1 MRTRSTAPSE
11 QPETEQKNTKA
22 PTTAQTPSK
31 TFVLPSAASDDA
43 RFVTLPNPRTG
54 EPNRYFFCPKLGVYE
69 FTVVGSTPHFPRS
82 ILFIPKP
89 NTETSNGE
97 GDRSQAKGTISKVA
111 ELCVATPIDVMF
123 FMIPLLAPA
132 TSTHTKRLFQPLDD
146 IIDSQ
151 DDLPDHLRHLLY
163 NEDFRSVLQSRV
175 EAVCDSVEAG
185 DEKMFRF
192 DEVKLL
198 KELIAKAERI
208 VAHGLPASLEERFV
222 RQALVTPLMSVKREE
237 TIIGGTSSS
246 EDDGE
251 GESQD
256 KQETQSTTTA
266 SVSTPSGVSTPATGL
281 STPAT
286 ELSADSNLESAIKD
300 NMAHLLR
307 ISTVLSFIKE
317 SYISPQLCARLDELL
332 ATPETPVDFKPLQD
346 HLQHIA
352 ELRAQALATRSL
364 GDFSRKRGADDD
376 EAAESRA
383 EKKRRKEEEEKKKKA
398 GESRGVRDLKKVNTT
413 GMKKMSDFFTK
424 AAPKK
429 KS

>member
-11 QPETEQKNTKA
+11 QPDTEQKNLKV
-22 PTTAQTPSK
+22 PTTVQTPCKS
-31 TFVLPSAASDDA
+31 FVLPSAASDDA
-43 RFVTLPNPRTG
+43 RFITLPNPRTG

-69 FTVVGSTPHFPRS
+69 FTVVGSTPQFPRS
-82 ILFIPKP
+82 ILFTPKP
-89 NTETSNGE
+89 NTKTSNGE
-97 GDRSQAKGTISKVA
+97 GDPSQAKGTISRVA
-111 ELCVATPIDVMF
+111 ELYVATPVDVMF

-132 TSTHTKRLFQPLDD
+132 TSTHTKKLFQPLDD

-151 DDLPDHLRHLLY
+151 DDLPSHLQHILY

-198 KELIAKAERI
+198 KELIAKAERL
-208 VAHGLPASLEERFV
+208 VAQGLPASLEERFV

-237 TIIGGTSSS
+237 TIIGGTSSL

-266 SVSTPSGVSTPATGL
+266 SVSTPSGVSTPG
-281 STPAT
+281 T
-286 ELSADSNLESAIKD
+286 ELSAESNLGSATRD

-352 ELRAQALATRSL
+352 ELRAQALATQSL

-376 EAAESRA
+376 EATESRA

-424 AAPKK
+424 SAPKK

>member
-11 QPETEQKNTKA
+11 QPETEQKNLKA

-31 TFVLPSAASDDA
+31 TFILPSAASDDA
-43 RFVTLPNPRTG
+43 RFLKLPNPRTG
-54 EPNRYFFCPKLGVYE
+54 EPNRYFFCPKLGIYE
-69 FTVVGSTPHFPRS
+69 FTVVGSTPQFPRS
-82 ILFIPKP
+82 ILFTSKT
-89 NTETSNGE
+89 NTKTSNSEGE
-97 GDRSQAKGTISKVA
+97 RFQATGTISKFA

-123 FMIPLLAPA
+123 FMIPLLAPT
-132 TSTHTKRLFQPLDD
+132 TSTHAKRLFQPLDD

-151 DDLPDHLRHLLY
+151 DYLPSHLRHLLY

-175 EAVCDSVEAG
+175 EAVCDSVVAG

-192 DEVKLL
+192 NEVKLL
-198 KELIAKAERI
+198 QELIAKAERM
-208 VAHGLPASLEERFV
+208 VAQGLPASLEERFV
-222 RQALVTPLMSVKREE
+222 HQALVTPLMSVKREE
-237 TIIGGTSSS
+237 TIIKGTSSS
-246 EDDGE
+246 SDDGE

-266 SVSTPSGVSTPATGL
+266 SVSTPSGVSTPAT
-281 STPAT
+281 
-286 ELSADSNLESAIKD
+286 ELSAESILESATTD

-317 SYISPQLCARLDELL
+317 SYISPPLCARLDELL
-332 ATPETPVDFKPLQD
+332 ATPQTPVDFKPLQD

-352 ELRAQALATRSL
+352 ELRAQALASRSL

>member
-1 MRTRSTAPSE
+1 MRTRSTAPSD
-11 QPETEQKNTKA
+11 QPEAEQKNLKA

-43 RFVTLPNPRTG
+43 RFITLPNPRTG

-69 FTVVGSTPHFPRS
+69 FTVVGSKPQFPRS
-82 ILFIPKP
+82 ILFTPKP
-89 NTETSNGE
+89 NTKTSNGE
-97 GDRSQAKGTISKVA
+97 CDGSQIKGTISKVA

-151 DDLPDHLRHLLY
+151 DDLPNHLRHLLY
-163 NEDFRSVLQSRV
+163 NEDFRNVLQSRV
-175 EAVCDSVEAG
+175 EAVCDSVVAG

-198 KELIAKAERI
+198 KELIAKADRI
-208 VAHGLPASLEERFV
+208 VAQGLPASLEERFV

-266 SVSTPSGVSTPATGL
+266 SVSTPSGVSTPAT
-281 STPAT
+281 
-286 ELSADSNLESAIKD
+286 ELSADSNLESAIKE

-332 ATPETPVDFKPLQD
+332 ATPETPVDFKPLQE

-352 ELRAQALATRSL
+352 ELRAQALASRSL

-376 EAAESRA
+376 EAAGSRA

-424 AAPKK
+424 AATKK
-429 KS
+429 KP

>member
-1 MRTRSTAPSE
+1 M
-11 QPETEQKNTKA
+11 Q
-22 PTTAQTPSK
+22 TTTQTPCK
-31 TFVLPSAASDDA
+31 TFVLPSAASDHA
-43 RFVTLPNPRTG
+43 RFITLPNPRTG

-69 FTVVGSTPHFPRS
+69 FTVVGSTPQFPRS
-82 ILFIPKP
+82 ILFTPKP
-89 NTETSNGE
+89 DTKSSNGE
-97 GDRSQAKGTISKVA
+97 GDRSQTKGAISKLA

-151 DDLPDHLRHLLY
+151 DDLPSHLRHLLY

-175 EAVCDSVEAG
+175 EAVCDSVVAG

-208 VAHGLPASLEERFV
+208 VAQGLPASLEERFV

-266 SVSTPSGVSTPATGL
+266 SVSTPSGVSTPAT
-281 STPAT
+281 
-286 ELSADSNLESAIKD
+286 ELSAESNPESAIKD

-352 ELRAQALATRSL
+352 ELRAQALASRSL

-383 EKKRRKEEEEKKKKA
+383 EKKRRKEEEEKRKKA
-398 GESRGVRDLKKVNTT
+398 GESRGVRDLKKVDTT

>member
-11 QPETEQKNTKA
+11 QPETEQKNLKNLKA
-22 PTTAQTPSK
+22 PTTVQTPNK
-31 TFVLPSAASDDA
+31 TFILPSAARDDA
-43 RFVTLPNPRTG
+43 RFITLPNPRTG
-54 EPNRYFFCPKLGVYE
+54 EPSRYFFCPKLGVYE
-69 FTVVGSTPHFPRS
+69 FTVVGSTPQFPRS
-82 ILFIPKP
+82 ILFTPKTDR
-89 NTETSNGE
+89 NTPNGE

-151 DDLPDHLRHLLY
+151 DDLPSHLRHILY
-163 NEDFRSVLQSRV
+163 NEDFRDVLQSRV

-198 KELIAKAERI
+198 KELIAKAERL
-208 VAHGLPASLEERFV
+208 VAQGLPASLEERFV
-222 RQALVTPLMSVKREE
+222 RQALVTPLLSVKREE

-266 SVSTPSGVSTPATGL
+266 SVSTPSGVSTPAT
-281 STPAT
+281 
-286 ELSADSNLESAIKD
+286 ELSAESTLESATRD
-300 NMAHLLR
+300 NMARLLR

-352 ELRAQALATRSL
+352 ELRAQALATQSL

-398 GESRGVRDLKKVNTT
+398 GESRGVRDLKKVNTA

>member
-1 MRTRSTAPSE
+1 MRTRSTASSE
-11 QPETEQKNTKA
+11 QPETEQKNLKA
-22 PTTAQTPSK
+22 PTTVQTPSK
-31 TFVLPSAASDDA
+31 TFILPSAASDDA

-69 FTVVGSTPHFPRS
+69 FTVVGSTPQFPRS
-82 ILFIPKP
+82 ILFAPKQDTKASIG
-89 NTETSNGE
+89 NS
-97 GDRSQAKGTISKVA
+97 DRSQVKGNISKVA

-123 FMIPLLAPA
+123 FMIPLLNPA

-146 IIDSQ
+146 ILDSQ
-151 DDLPDHLRHLLY
+151 DDLPDHLRRIFY

-198 KELIAKAERI
+198 RELIAKAERL
-208 VAHGLPASLEERFV
+208 VAQGLPASLEERFV

-237 TIIGGTSSS
+237 TIIGATASL
-246 EDDGE
+246 EDGGE

-266 SVSTPSGVSTPATGL
+266 SVSTPSGVSTPAT
-281 STPAT
+281 
-286 ELSADSNLESAIKD
+286 ELSAESNLESATRD
-300 NMAHLLR
+300 NMARLLR

-317 SYISPQLCARLDELL
+317 SYLSPELCARLDELL

-352 ELRAQALATRSL
+352 ELRAQALASQSL

-383 EKKRRKEEEEKKKKA
+383 EKKRRIEEEEKKKKA
-398 GESRGVRDLKKVNTT
+398 GESRGVRDLKKVDTS

>member
-11 QPETEQKNTKA
+11 HPDTEQKNLKV
-22 PTTAQTPSK
+22 PTTVQTPSK

-43 RFVTLPNPRTG
+43 RFITLPNPRTG
-54 EPNRYFFCPKLGVYE
+54 EPSRYFFCPKLGVYE
-69 FTVVGSTPHFPRS
+69 FTVVGSTPQFPRS
-82 ILFIPKP
+82 ILFTPKP
-89 NTETSNGE
+89 NTKTSNGE
-97 GDRSQAKGTISKVA
+97 GDLSQAKGTISRVA
-111 ELCVATPIDVMF
+111 ELYVATPIDVMF

-132 TSTHTKRLFQPLDD
+132 SSTQTKRLFQPLDD

-151 DDLPDHLRHLLY
+151 DDLPSHLRHILY
-163 NEDFRSVLQSRV
+163 NEDFHSVLQSRV

-198 KELIAKAERI
+198 KELITKAERI
-208 VAHGLPASLEERFV
+208 VAQGLPASLEERFV

-237 TIIGGTSSS
+237 TVIGGTSTL

-266 SVSTPSGVSTPATGL
+266 SISTPSGVSTPAT
-281 STPAT
+281 
-286 ELSADSNLESAIKD
+286 ELSAESSLESATRD

-317 SYISPQLCARLDELL
+317 SYISPQLCARLDELI

-352 ELRAQALATRSL
+352 ELRAQALATQSL
-364 GDFSRKRGADDD
+364 GDFSRKRGAEDD

-398 GESRGVRDLKKVNTT
+398 GESRGVRDLKKVNTA

>member
-11 QPETEQKNTKA
+11 QPETEQKNLKA
-22 PTTAQTPSK
+22 PTTVQTPSK
-31 TFVLPSAASDDA
+31 TFILPSAASDDA
-43 RFVTLPNPRTG
+43 RFITLPNPRTG

-69 FTVVGSTPHFPRS
+69 FTVVGSTPQFPRS
-82 ILFIPKP
+82 ILFTPKQDTK
-89 NTETSNGE
+89 NSNGG
-97 GDRSQAKGTISKVA
+97 GDRSQVKGTISKVA

-132 TSTHTKRLFQPLDD
+132 TSTHTNFFQPLDD

-151 DDLPDHLRHLLY
+151 DDLPSHLRHILY

-198 KELIAKAERI
+198 KELIAKAERL
-208 VAHGLPASLEERFV
+208 VVQGLPASLEERFV

-237 TIIGGTSSS
+237 TITGGTPSP

-251 GESQD
+251 GESLD

-266 SVSTPSGVSTPATGL
+266 SVSTTSGL

-286 ELSADSNLESAIKD
+286 ELSAESSLESATRD
-300 NMAHLLR
+300 NMARLLR

-346 HLQHIA
+346 HLEHIA
-352 ELRAQALATRSL
+352 ELRAQALATQSL

-398 GESRGVRDLKKVNTT
+398 GESRGVRDLKKVNTA

>member
-11 QPETEQKNTKA
+11 QPDTEQKNLKV

-31 TFVLPSAASDDA
+31 TFVLPSAAGDDS
-43 RFVTLPNPRTG
+43 RFITLPNPRTG

-69 FTVVGSTPHFPRS
+69 FTVVGSTPQFPRS
-82 ILFIPKP
+82 ILFTPKP
-89 NTETSNGE
+89 NTKSSNGE
-97 GDRSQAKGTISKVA
+97 DDRSQAKGTISRVA
-111 ELCVATPIDVMF
+111 ELYVATPIDVMF

-151 DDLPDHLRHLLY
+151 DDLASHLRRILY

-192 DEVKLL
+192 DEGKLL

-208 VAHGLPASLEERFV
+208 VAQGLPASLEERFV

-237 TIIGGTSSS
+237 TIIGGTSSLA
-246 EDDGE
+246 DDGE

-256 KQETQSTTTA
+256 KQETQSTTTTTA
-266 SVSTPSGVSTPATGL
+266 SVSTPSGVSTPAT
-281 STPAT
+281 
-286 ELSADSNLESAIKD
+286 ELSAESNLESATRD

-332 ATPETPVDFKPLQD
+332 ATPETPVDLKPLHD

-352 ELRAQALATRSL
+352 ELRAQALATQSL

-398 GESRGVRDLKKVNTT
+398 GESRGVRDLKKVNTA

>member
-11 QPETEQKNTKA
+11 QPDTEQKNLKV
-22 PTTAQTPSK
+22 PTTVQTPSK

-43 RFVTLPNPRTG
+43 RFITLPNPRTG

-69 FTVVGSTPHFPRS
+69 FTVVGSTPQFPRS
-82 ILFIPKP
+82 ILFTPKP
-89 NTETSNGE
+89 NAKTSNGE
-97 GDRSQAKGTISKVA
+97 GDRSQASGTISRVA
-111 ELCVATPIDVMF
+111 ELYIATPIDVMF

-151 DDLPDHLRHLLY
+151 DDLPSHLRHILY
-163 NEDFRSVLQSRV
+163 NEDFHSVLQSRV

-198 KELIAKAERI
+198 KELITKAERI
-208 VAHGLPASLEERFV
+208 VTQGLPASLEERFV

-237 TIIGGTSSS
+237 TVIGGTSSL

-266 SVSTPSGVSTPATGL
+266 SISTPSGVSTPAT
-281 STPAT
+281 
-286 ELSADSNLESAIKD
+286 ELSAESNLESATRD

-317 SYISPQLCARLDELL
+317 SYISTQLCARLDELL

-352 ELRAQALATRSL
+352 ELRAQALATQSL
-364 GDFSRKRGADDD
+364 GDFSRKRGAEDD

-398 GESRGVRDLKKVNTT
+398 GESRGVRDLKKVNTV